1 MNRMG
6 KSMRRVAALFMLGL
20 GMVPVPPAYSQE
32 IDPIGAVTLVAAPRL
47 IDPDYRGAVL
57 LAVPVE
63 NNRHVGVII
72 NRPTGR
78 SLASLFPEH
87 VPSKLVHD
95 PVYFGGPMLRQ
106 AIFAVV
112 HIDHT
117 PGPGSIQMMKELF
130 LATQGAVV
138 DHIIEQT
145 PNEARYYVGYVA
157 WRPGELSQEVDRGLW
172 YVLDADPE
180 LVFRK
185 DPGRLWEELLPGER
199 FKSFTEPIF
208 FGGPVA
214 LQGLFAV
221 FRADRLPGEAVTMLP
236 GLYLA
241 LQPDTIDALLNNPPR
256 SIRFFAGYS
265 GWAPGQLRGEIDR
278 GDWLVV
284 EADADTVKLV

>member
-1 MNRMG
+1 MPVRG
-6 KSMRRVAALFMLGL
+6 FAVVTMLGL
-20 GMVPVPPAYSQE
+20 ACIALTDARAQEGDPA
-32 IDPIGAVTLVAAPRL
+32 GAITLVAAPRL

-63 NNRHVGVII
+63 NSRHVGVIV

-78 SLASLFPEH
+78 SLSSLFPEH
-87 VPSKLVHD
+87 APSKLVRD

-106 AIFAVV
+106 AVFAVV

-138 DHIIEQT
+138 DHIIEAT

-157 WRPGELSQEVDRGLW
+157 WRPGELRQEVDRGLW

-185 DPGRLWEELLPGER
+185 DPAGLWEELLR
-199 FKSFTEPIF
+199 
-208 FGGPVA
+208 
-214 LQGLFAV
+214 
-221 FRADRLPGEAVTMLP
+221 RARAVTAGAP
-236 GLYLA
+236 ARAGVLA
-241 LQPDTIDALLNNPPR
+241 FSP
-256 SIRFFAGYS
+256 Y
-265 GWAPGQLRGEIDR
+265 
-278 GDWLVV
+278 
-284 EADADTVKLV
+284 

>member
-1 MNRMG
+1 
-6 KSMRRVAALFMLGL
+6 MRRVAAVLTLVL
-20 GMVPVPPAYSQE
+20 GMGPVLPAHSQE
-32 IDPIGAVTLVAAPRL
+32 SDPNGAVTLVAAPRL
-47 IDPDYRGAVL
+47 VDPDYRGAVL

-63 NNRHVGVII
+63 NNRHVGVIL

-87 VPSKLVHD
+87 GPSKLVRD

-112 HIDHT
+112 QIDHA
-117 PGPGSIQMMKELF
+117 PGPGSIRIMKELF

-185 DPGRLWEELLPGER
+185 DPGRLWEELLRRARSVTARTPER
-199 FKSFTEPIF
+199 
-208 FGGPVA
+208 
-214 LQGLFAV
+214 
-221 FRADRLPGEAVTMLP
+221 
-236 GLYLA
+236 
-241 LQPDTIDALLNNPPR
+241 R
-256 SIRFFAGYS
+256 SVIAGIH
-265 GWAPGQLRGEIDR
+265 LE
-278 GDWLVV
+278 
-284 EADADTVKLV
+284 